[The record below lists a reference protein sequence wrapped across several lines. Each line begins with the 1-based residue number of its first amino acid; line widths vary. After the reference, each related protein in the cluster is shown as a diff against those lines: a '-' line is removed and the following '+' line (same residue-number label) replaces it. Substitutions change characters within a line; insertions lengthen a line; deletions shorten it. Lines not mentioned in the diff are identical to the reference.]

1 MNTLFLWFILRFFTS
16 VFAGIMSSIKPILPI
31 ETHIPFLPPSIPIS
45 EWLNRVFLSPWM
57 RWDAV
62 WYERIVTQ
70 GYSAADGTAQF
81 HPLYPWMAVPFTW
94 LGFSPTLSLLI
105 VSALSGIAVFTF
117 FLKLARYD
125 LPPNDAIFALLLF
138 AFAPPAF
145 ILFAPYPEALFL
157 FTAVLC
163 MIFLRQRSWWLAGL
177 MGGLATLTRQQGIF
191 LLVPMAW
198 ELWEDGDRNVASI
211 RRYWRDW
218 FALIL
223 IPIGMLLWLVYRAV
237 FLNDLQVN
245 FSNFQEFVYSV
256 IVSPSAT
263 KVVSIQQFI
272 WPWLALKFTF
282 IKLFTQS
289 DLDIWVNI
297 IVGAIFLIIL
307 GITWRKMRVSYR
319 LYSLVISLV
328 SFSYYTGPIHP
339 YMGLPRHLLLA
350 FPIFIGLA
358 ALTDNKWMRLLFVGL
373 SSGGMLFLLGLFV
386 LNAWVP

>member
-1 MNTLFLWFILRFFTS
+1 
-16 VFAGIMSSIKPILPI
+16 MSSIKPILPI
-31 ETHIPFLPPSIPIS
+31 ETNIPLLPPSIPIS

-105 VSALSGIAVFTF
+105 VSALSGIALYTF

-145 ILFAPYPEALFL
+145 ILFAPYSEALFL
-157 FTAVLC
+157 FAAVLC

-198 ELWEDGDRNVASI
+198 ELWEEGDRKVASI

-256 IVSPSAT
+256 LVSPSAT

-358 ALTDNKWMRLLFVGL
+358 ALTDNKWMRLLFVGF